1 MGRNQNGYGRT
12 IKRTRIHA
20 FTVDD
25 VSKLAVGLLA
35 LYQPE
40 LKKVKQ
46 QLDELTKKQTS
57 LIDKLQDENR
67 RFNNVQTS
75 EELQQMFTTV
85 KLYQT
90 KLVTIKKEM
99 MQLYDRATKLK
110 TRALKLQQT
119 KQKAALHRQQQRELQ
134 LQRETDLIA
143 KPSSSCGEKG
153 KSS

>member
-1 MGRNQNGYGRT
+1 MTDNPTQAC
-12 IKRTRIHA
+12 A
-20 FTVDD
+20 FVPQESSSDGVDD